1 MTRPLVSPRVP
12 VLEWY
17 YPDRTLAEWESALE
31 NISNRVVLRH
41 GWGEKVQRRLF
52 AGLPELEE
60 NLSDLIRDKVDRLP
74 RTNTNQEELVDFPHD
89 SITGNVFELV
99 RSPNFKQKHDNLSA
113 PPSDA
118 EKTLESFGR
127 MFATFCKIATEI
139 NVVDSYT
146 YRNLLKKR
154 DVPTATEKIVRY
166 LSKMPGQVVLH
177 GPDPTIRLRS
187 DDTVASV
194 ESREAL
200 KLELHKAGIE
210 PKFYKLDAHK
220 RGNDGT
226 VVFPHVRY
234 LEFVFDGG
242 NPIVLALDQGLD
254 TFGRPGVHTAQEQL
268 TDEEVKEWHKAKR
281 ILTVLRIDDRFDG
294 I

>member
-1 MTRPLVSPRVP
+1 MSPRVP
-12 VLEWY
+12 ALEWY
-17 YPDRTLAEWESALE
+17 YRDRTLAEWESALE
-31 NISNRVVLRH
+31 DISNNVLLRH

-60 NLSDLIRDKVDRLP
+60 NLRDLIRDKVDRLP
-74 RTNTNQEELVDFPHD
+74 RTNTDQDELVDFPHD
-89 SITGNVFELV
+89 SITVNFFELV
-99 RSPNFKQKHDNLSA
+99 RSPNFKQKRDNLSA

-139 NVVDSYT
+139 NVVDKYT
-146 YRNLLKKR
+146 YRNLLPKR
-154 DVPTATEKIVRY
+154 DVPTPTARIVHH
-166 LSKMPGQVVLH
+166 LSKVPGQVVLH
-177 GPDPTIRLRS
+177 GPDPTKGTRNEI
-187 DDTVASV
+187 VASV

-200 KLELHKAGIE
+200 KLELREAGIE
-210 PKFYKLDAHK
+210 PQFYDLDAPG
-220 RGNDGT
+220 RGNEEQA
-226 VVFPHVRY
+226 VFPHVRY

-254 TFGRPGVHTAQEQL
+254 TFGRPGVHTVKEQL
-268 TDEEVKEWHKAKR
+268 TEDEIKAWHKAKR
-281 ILTVLRIDDRFDG
+281 MLAVLRIDDRFDG